1 VAPALHRKGEAAAAA
16 PSESP
21 PNQVNTMNALELVSA
36 NVLNFVIFMVTL
48 FGRFVGIVRI
58 LY

>member
-1 VAPALHRKGEAAAAA
+1 VASALLCERTAAAAA

-36 NVLNFVIFMVTL
+36 NVLNFVIFVVTL